1 MKIVKR
7 IIKVLVLIIVICLSL
22 FILNY
27 IRINLSY
34 SIHKK
39 EYKDSFPVYG
49 NTNHYIPQGLTYSDQ
64 YEVVLQ
70 TSYNSDHKVSK
81 LFVIDF
87 YTGNLIK
94 ELDLLDENGKAN
106 NHHVGGITT
115 NNKTVWISNDYEI
128 EEYSLEEIINTDN
141 TSIRSTSTTKLPIRG
156 DFCTYHDDML
166 WIGDFYLKPFYDVP
180 NGNPLLLG
188 YSIEED
194 VNYKKPVVAI
204 SLPKMVQGLTFNDK
218 NEFIFTESFTYLI
231 KSNFSIYEN
240 ILKEEADVTIDIND
254 NKVPYY
260 DIKHR
265 LKKTIKM
272 PPMAEELFYLDG
284 EYYILFEN
292 STDSYSLALPKMK
305 NVIKYKIDKK

>member
-1 MKIVKR
+1 MKVVKR
-7 IIKVLVLIIVICLSL
+7 IIKVLLIIIVIGISL

-27 IRINLSY
+27 VRINISY
-34 SIHKK
+34 SIHKD
-39 EYKDSFPVYG
+39 EYKDAFPVYG
-49 NTNHYIPQGLTYSDQ
+49 NTNHYVPQGLTYSDQ
-64 YEVVLQ
+64 YKVVLQ

-81 LFVIDF
+81 LYVIDF
-87 YTGNLIK
+87 ETGILEK
-94 ELDLLDENGKAN
+94 ELELQDENGN
-106 NHHVGGITT
+106 NNTHHVGGITT
-115 NNKTVWISNDYEI
+115 NDKTVWISNDYEI
-128 EEYSLEEIINTDN
+128 EEYSLEEIMTTDN
-141 TSIRSTSTTKLPIRG
+141 KSVRCTNTIKLPIRG

-188 YSIEED
+188 YSFQENI
-194 VNYKKPVVAI
+194 NYDKPDVAI
-204 SLPKMVQGLTFNDK
+204 SLPKMVQGLVFNDK

-231 KSNFSIYEN
+231 KSNLSIYEN
-240 ILKEEADVTIDIND
+240 VLEEKADVTIDIKG

-260 DIKHR
+260 TTKNH
-265 LKKTIKM
+265 LKKNIKM